1 MLKERNREIP
11 QSGAAD
17 EIHPETNAPRVLGE
31 ISGAADADALLADE
45 DRRIAERQ
53 TQPVAEE
60 AQRIAAVE
68 NLRKIGRA
76 AWEQVL
82 VATPNQRVADIIV
95 KATEYLGVDATAR
108 QLAHVA
114 GHIQGF
120 ARDATDLLTRGDFHG
135 LDSAITRF
143 WLGVRDADKLAPPK
157 PRLMPSGD
165 AFYYAGWSSEE
176 RQGLGNILGKRLCG
190 LKAGDVCIAID
201 ADGATLASGAH
212 LSRKQAL
219 EAYILPAGG
228 KMIAVGSLSRVL
240 AVIEARR

>member
-1 MLKERNREIP
+1 MLKERDREMP
-11 QSGAAD
+11 VQSGAAD

-95 KATEYLGVDATAR
+95 KATEYLGAAAAAQ

-120 ARDATDLLTRGDFHG
+120 ARDAMDLLTRGDFHG
-135 LDSAITRF
+135 LDSAISRF

-165 AFYYAGWSSEE
+165 AFYCAGWSTEE
-176 RQGLGNILGKRLCG
+176 RYGLGNILRKGLCG
-190 LKAGDVCIAID
+190 VKTGDVCTAID

-212 LSRKQAL
+212 LSRQAS
-219 EAYILPAGG
+219 A
-228 KMIAVGSLSRVL
+228 
-240 AVIEARR
+240 